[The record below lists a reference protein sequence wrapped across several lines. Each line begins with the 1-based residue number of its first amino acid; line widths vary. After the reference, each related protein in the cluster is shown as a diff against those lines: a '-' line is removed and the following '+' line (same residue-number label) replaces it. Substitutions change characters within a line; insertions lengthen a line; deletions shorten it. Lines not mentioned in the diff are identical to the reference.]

1 MWSVAQPVGWVP
13 KVGALNNPALRLL
26 CPTYRTKMSLYRFS
40 RMELGETS
48 AISEDKK
55 YTVQVVTKFTCKY
68 CAMQFASLRD
78 MQLHVLSHTHGKTLH
93 SCTVCGRSY
102 TTPSKLQRHVR
113 VHSGERPYMCNLCGR
128 RFTRSDHVKQHMK
141 VHQPH
146 RQKNMCRICGVRFAR
161 SSLLGSHLRR
171 HSIHMIHVCRRCGE
185 GFQENEELLLHRKL
199 HKMKSN
205 LRPNGRR
212 RSRGAPVDMSALTS
226 VPPDDINP
234 KLPSEGRWLGC
245 ARFCVPQVAAS
256 NSKTIRMSASED
268 EEDDEDVNK
277 KDQEF
282 IKQEVQYAGMDQEQD
297 QLPVTTENSNYKM
310 AISTS
315 YSLAGS
321 AVSNELGRFST
332 DSGKIY
338 MLPSMSDENQGKSL
352 HMSES
357 VPNRFGMH
365 PTEPSSCPEMLQN
378 SLSSP
383 EISRQTLS
391 SPEISQQRLPSPE
404 VSRETLSALKAVIKR
419 EPGCAKDQDSRYT
432 MSLLARNPVAV
443 AQCHPF
449 MKYSE
454 DLQRHA
460 ELEQGDAVTPPTLNG
475 KRLSKCDHCGMW
487 FEDFGI
493 YMLHSSL
500 HSADESDPFTCRKC
514 LKKLGNRLEFMAHLV
529 WHLDPELQI

>member
-1 MWSVAQPVGWVP
+1 
-13 KVGALNNPALRLL
+13 
-26 CPTYRTKMSLYRFS
+26 
-40 RMELGETS
+40 MELGETS

-55 YTVQVVTKFTCKY
+55 YTVQLVTKFTCKY

-171 HSIHMIHVCRRCGE
+171 HSILLIHVCRRCGE
-185 GFQENEELLLHRKL
+185 GFQEAEELDLHRKL
-199 HKMKSN
+199 HKIKSN

-226 VPPDDINP
+226 GQPDDINP
-234 KLPSEGRWLGC
+234 KIPSEGKWVGC
-245 ARFCVPQVAAS
+245 ARFCVAQVS
-256 NSKTIRMSASED
+256 TNSSKNIRMSASEGED
-268 EEDDEDVNK
+268 HEGEESSNK
-277 KDQEF
+277 NDIEF
-282 IKQEVQYAGMDQEQD
+282 IKQEVPYQSMESEEQ
-297 QLPVTTENSNYKM
+297 QSLSFERSNYQM
-310 AISTS
+310 SISTS
-315 YSLAGS
+315 YTLAKSL
-321 AVSNELGRFST
+321 VDNQLRRFSAE
-332 DSGKIY
+332 SENMFI
-338 MLPSMSDENQGKSL
+338 LPNSTEANQGISL
-352 HMSES
+352 RKSES
-357 VPNRFGMH
+357 MNNQFGGSVGGSGTVVS
-365 PTEPSSCPEMLQN
+365 TEPSSCPEMLRN

-391 SPEISQQRLPSPE
+391 SPEISQRLPSPE
-404 VSRETLSALKAVIKR
+404 VSNETLNALKAVIKR
-419 EPGCAKDQDSRYT
+419 EPDCGREQESQYPVN
-432 MSLLARNPVAV
+432 LLARNSVALS
-443 AQCHPF
+443 QGSTF
-449 MKYSE
+449 SKYPE
-454 DLQRHA
+454 DLSQQTQQLRQSRNSSSPA
-460 ELEQGDAVTPPTLNG
+460 SANG

-500 HSADESDPFTCRKC
+500 HSADETDPFTCRKC

-529 WHLDPELQI
+529 WHLDPELHI

>member
-1 MWSVAQPVGWVP
+1 
-13 KVGALNNPALRLL
+13 
-26 CPTYRTKMSLYRFS
+26 
-40 RMELGETS
+40 
-48 AISEDKK
+48 
-55 YTVQVVTKFTCKY
+55 
-68 CAMQFASLRD
+68 MQFASLRD

-234 KLPSEGRWLGC
+234 KMPSE
-245 ARFCVPQVAAS
+245 
-256 NSKTIRMSASED
+256 
-268 EEDDEDVNK
+268 
-277 KDQEF
+277 
-282 IKQEVQYAGMDQEQD
+282 
-297 QLPVTTENSNYKM
+297 
-310 AISTS
+310 
-315 YSLAGS
+315 
-321 AVSNELGRFST
+321 
-332 DSGKIY
+332 
-338 MLPSMSDENQGKSL
+338 
-352 HMSES
+352 
-357 VPNRFGMH
+357 
-365 PTEPSSCPEMLQN
+365 
-378 SLSSP
+378 

-475 KRLSKCDHCGMW
+475 KRLSKCDHCGMCKTHTQKG
-487 FEDFGI
+487 FNKFAEIG
-493 YMLHSSL
+493 
-500 HSADESDPFTCRKC
+500 C
-514 LKKLGNRLEFMAHLV
+514 
-529 WHLDPELQI
+529 PELQNGQLSGILLSCQLSFMYKEKGE

>member
-1 MWSVAQPVGWVP
+1 MDS
-13 KVGALNNPALRLL
+13 
-26 CPTYRTKMSLYRFS
+26 FS

-55 YTVQVVTKFTCKY
+55 YTVQLVTKFTCKY

-171 HSIHMIHVCRRCGE
+171 HSILLIHVCRRCGE
-185 GFQENEELLLHRKL
+185 GFQEAEELDLHRKL
-199 HKMKSN
+199 HKIKSN

-226 VPPDDINP
+226 GPPDDINP
-234 KLPSEGRWLGC
+234 KIPSEGKWVGC
-245 ARFCVPQVAAS
+245 ARFCVAQVSTS
-256 NSKTIRMSASED
+256 NSKIIRMSASENEDHDGD
-268 EEDDEDVNK
+268 EASNK
-277 KDQEF
+277 NEIEF
-282 IKQEVQYAGMDQEQD
+282 IKQEVQYPSMESEEQ
-297 QLPVTTENSNYKM
+297 QFLSSERSNYQM
-310 AISTS
+310 SISTS
-315 YSLAGS
+315 YTLAKSL
-321 AVSNELGRFST
+321 VDNQFRRFSAE
-332 DSGKIY
+332 SEKMVI
-338 MLPSMSDENQGKSL
+338 LPSSTEANQGISL
-352 HMSES
+352 RKSES
-357 VPNRFGMH
+357 VNNQFGGAVV
-365 PTEPSSCPEMLQN
+365 PTEPSSCPEMLRN

-404 VSRETLSALKAVIKR
+404 VSHETLSALRAVIKR
-419 EPGCAKDQDSRYT
+419 EPGCAKEQDSQYPV
-432 MSLLARNPVAV
+432 SLLARNSVAMS
-443 AQCHPF
+443 QCPPF
-449 MKYSE
+449 MKYPE
-454 DLQRHA
+454 DLSQQTQIRQRNISSPA
-460 ELEQGDAVTPPTLNG
+460 SVNG

-500 HSADESDPFTCRKC
+500 HSADETDPFTCRKC

-529 WHLDPELQI
+529 WHLDPELHI

>member
-1 MWSVAQPVGWVP
+1 
-13 KVGALNNPALRLL
+13 
-26 CPTYRTKMSLYRFS
+26 
-40 RMELGETS
+40 MELGETS

-161 SSLLGSHLRR
+161 SSLLGNHLRR
-171 HSIHMIHVCRRCGE
+171 HSIHMVHVCRRCGE
-185 GFQENEELLLHRKL
+185 GFQESEELALHRKL

-226 VPPDDINP
+226 MPPDDINP
-234 KLPSEGRWLGC
+234 KMPSEGRWLGC
-245 ARFCVPQVAAS
+245 ARFCVPQVACS
-256 NSKTIRMSASED
+256 NSKTIRISGSENDDDGDDRNGTKD
-268 EEDDEDVNK
+268 E
-277 KDQEF
+277 EF
-282 IKQEVQYAGMDQEQD
+282 IKQEVQYTGMDRD
-297 QLPVTTENSNYKM
+297 LDRLPVTTESSINYRM

-321 AVSNELGRFST
+321 AISNELGRFSM
-332 DSGKIY
+332 DSDKMY
-338 MLPSMSDENQGKSL
+338 MLPSASDEIQRKSL
-352 HMSES
+352 HMSGS
-357 VPNRFGMH
+357 VADRFRMH
-365 PTEPSSCPEMLQN
+365 PSEPSSCPEMLQN

-419 EPGCAKDQDSRYT
+419 EPGWVKDQDARYS
-432 MSLLARNPVAV
+432 MSLLTRNPVAM
-443 AQCHPF
+443 AQYNPL

-454 DLQRHA
+454 DLQRHQA
-460 ELEQGDAVTPPTLNG
+460 ELEQANTATPPALNG